1 MDPESE
7 SNVSFGSVFNN
18 NISISEDSESALLCY
33 EKPSYAAN
41 FSSYVEAKI
50 SPEIQPYNNSL
61 QTLKFRIGSPEDN
74 LYSDLSTLRCV
85 GRLKVLYSDDSV
97 LEKDEEISVV
107 NLFPETIFSQIN
119 CYINGNKNK

>member
-74 LYSDLSTLRCV
+74 LYSDA
-85 GRLKVLYSDDSV
+85 
-97 LEKDEEISVV
+97 LE
-107 NLFPETIFSQIN
+107 
-119 CYINGNKNK
+119 G